1 MRALTPALLT
11 HAPAGALVPLLGV
24 AFASDALERLHPTD
38 AGWLWRVVTLTA
50 FAPDVAQRLHQHAGR
65 GST

>member
-1 MRALTPALLT
+1 MRALTPARLT

-38 AGWLWRVVTLTA
+38 AGWL
-50 FAPDVAQRLHQHAGR
+50 
-65 GST
+65 